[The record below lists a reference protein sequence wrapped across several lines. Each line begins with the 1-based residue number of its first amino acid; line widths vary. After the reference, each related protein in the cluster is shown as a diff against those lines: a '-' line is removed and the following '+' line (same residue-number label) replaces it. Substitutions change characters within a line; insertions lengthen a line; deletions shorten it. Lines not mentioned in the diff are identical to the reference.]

1 MLALL
6 PRFLALPVLAALG
19 SFPLGAQQ
27 VNPADKQREQAEAA
41 KGLEQE
47 PKMENPYPNTWEM
60 PPTIVRAF
68 REGQLREEDRIG
80 SYGQPRWTAKRLFPS
95 TRVYVVPEGKVEFE
109 WWTRAK
115 VPDEGPSTVE
125 TQYELELGLPHRF
138 QLDLYY
144 VTSKTGSEGEL
155 DTAEQ
160 KYEIRYA
167 LADWGKI
174 WMNPTLYFEYVSR
187 DAEADKLEYKL
198 LLGDELGEG
207 WHFGSN
213 LVFEHELGGAL
224 ENEYELTAGIART
237 VIDEKFS
244 IGAELKAALTDT
256 HADRGDFEES
266 LEIGPS
272 FRYQPLPQ
280 MHIDFAPLI
289 GIGGDSRAADIF
301 LVVGWEL

>member
-1 MLALL
+1 MLARTVRPLAFSFL
-6 PRFLALPVLAALG
+6 LALVAPWP
-19 SFPLGAQQ
+19 SLGAQQ
-27 VNPADKQREQAEAA
+27 VNPADKQREQAEDA
-41 KGLEQE
+41 QE
-47 PKMENPYPNTWEM
+47 SKPETRYPNTWEM
-60 PPTIVRAF
+60 PPTVVRAL

-80 SYGQPRWTAKRLFPS
+80 SYGQPRWTAKRLFPT

-115 VPDEGPSTVE
+115 VPEEGQTEVE
-125 TQYELELGLPHRF
+125 TMYELEFGLPHRF

-155 DTAEQ
+155 DTREQ

-167 LADWGKI
+167 LADWGEI
-174 WMNPTLYFEYVSR
+174 WMNPTLYFEYVQR
-187 DAEADKLEYKL
+187 DAEADKVEYKL
-198 LLGDELGEG
+198 LFGEELGEG

-213 LVFEHELGGAL
+213 LVLEHELDGAG
-224 ENEYELTAGIART
+224 ENEYELTSGIART

-244 IGAELKAALTDT
+244 IGAEVKAALTDT
-256 HADRGDFEES
+256 HADRGDYEES

>member
-1 MLALL
+1 MPQRLL
-6 PRFLALPVLAALG
+6 PLLLLQVVFLASP
-19 SFPLGAQQ
+19 FEAQQ
-27 VNPADKQREQAEAA
+27 VNPAEKQREQAE
-41 KGLEQE
+41 ETRE
-47 PKMENPYPNTWEM
+47 PLPETEYQNTWEM

-80 SYGQPRWTAKRLFPS
+80 SYGQPRWTAKRLFPT

-115 VPDEGPSTVE
+115 VPEEGPTEVE
-125 TQYELELGLPHRF
+125 TQYELEFGLPHRF

-155 DTAEQ
+155 DASEQ
-160 KYEIRYA
+160 KYELRYA
-167 LADWGKI
+167 LADWGEL
-174 WMNPTLYFEYVSR
+174 WMNPTLYFEYVER
-187 DAEADKLEYKL
+187 DAESDKVEYKL
-198 LLGDELGEG
+198 LLGEELGEG

-213 LVFEHELGGAL
+213 LVLEHELGGAG
-224 ENEYELTAGIART
+224 ENEYELTAGVART
-237 VIDEKFS
+237 GIDEKLS
-244 IGAELKAALTDT
+244 LGAELKAALVDT

-272 FRYQPLPQ
+272 LRYQPLPR
-280 MHIDFAPLI
+280 MHIDIAPLI